1 MINFNYSLSNSY
13 TSKYLTFTSVVVHEL
28 CMVYEEQPHAGPK
41 DVQGAAW
48 LYYTTL
54 L

>member
-13 TSKYLTFTSVVVHEL
+13 TSNYLTFTSVV
-28 CMVYEEQPHAGPK
+28 VYEEQPHAGPK
-41 DVQGAAW
+41 DMQGATW